1 LFFALLIQVLM
12 DSEIIR
18 IAAIIKRSSG
28 LKLFGASVKITII
41 LKMVYGFAVKV
52 FLKVR

>member
-1 LFFALLIQVLM
+1 M
-12 DSEIIR
+12 DSEMIR

-28 LKLFGASVKITII
+28 LKLFGASVKITIM

-52 FLKVR
+52 SFKML